1 VRDPIISGK
10 AVLNIGTSSLRALYL
25 FTAITE
31 MGGIVGLYVLIQL
44 RALFASLA
52 SGMSFSP
59 ENSGRIRKV
68 GIAVI
73 TWALIN
79 PLLQY

>member
-1 VRDPIISGK
+1 
-10 AVLNIGTSSLRALYL
+10 VLNIDTSSLRALYL

-31 MGGIVGLYVLIQL
+31 IGGIVGLYVLIQL
-44 RALFASLA
+44 RALFASLVNG
-52 SGMSFSP
+52 SSFTL

-73 TWALIN
+73 AWALIN
-79 PLLQY
+79 SLLQY